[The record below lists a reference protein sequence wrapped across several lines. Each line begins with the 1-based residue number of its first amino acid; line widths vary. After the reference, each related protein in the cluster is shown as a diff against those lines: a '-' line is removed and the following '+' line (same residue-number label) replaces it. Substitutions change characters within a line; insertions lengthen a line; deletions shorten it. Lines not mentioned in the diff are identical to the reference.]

1 MIDLDD
7 FVHELSETASLDVV
21 MEGNSLG
28 LDCINN
34 EMRIEG
40 VLLQHATD
48 SPMTDFLIMGTF

>member
-40 VLLQHATD
+40 ILLHHATD
-48 SPMTDFLIMGTF
+48 SPMTDFLIM

>member
-7 FVHELSETASLDVV
+7 FVHELSETASPYAVV

-40 VLLQHATD
+40 ILLHHATD
-48 SPMTDFLIMGTF
+48 SPMTDFLIM